1 MFHFSDIII
10 IINFSSIFQ
19 VKDLIQENSEKKT
32 WELQGSPR
40 DPLQPFLGPL
50 KNQKFRQI
58 SHIEGNVSFG

>member
-50 KNQKFRQI
+50 KNKKDSTFSYRR
-58 SHIEGNVSFG
+58 